1 MPGLLGLGGHLG
13 GPAVSALVDGQLDE
27 ECEERAWA
35 HVAACPGCRRAVE
48 REGWTKRQLHRVPGG
63 EPSARLLGSLY
74 DLDAS
79 HLHPAGSAEQVA
91 ESWAAVEHLERQGRS
106 RRRAGIAL
114 VGAGSVSAAV
124 LGLSTLSGA
133 SLGIGGAPSG
143 TPTPAVTRPASPPAA
158 SVGRAPTS
166 RPATSTR
173 PAPVTFPS
181 GGPSPQWSLTPQSGS
196 TLPAAVITPR

>member
-1 MPGLLGLGGHLG
+1 MPGVFGLGGHLG

-27 ECEERAWA
+27 ACEERAWA
-35 HVAACPGCRRAVE
+35 HVAGCPGCRRAVE
-48 REGWTKRQLHRVPGG
+48 RESWTKRQLHRVPGG

-74 DLDAS
+74 DLEAS
-79 HLHPAGSAEQVA
+79 RLHPAGSADRVR
-91 ESWAAVEHLERQGRS
+91 ESWAAVEHLERQGRT

-133 SLGIGGAPSG
+133 SLGIGGASTG
-143 TPTPAVTRPASPPAA
+143 TPSPAVTRPATPPAA
-158 SVGRAPTS
+158 SVGRAPSS
-166 RPATSTR
+166 RPTPSTR

-181 GGPSPQWSLTPQSGS
+181 WGASPRWPLTPQSAS
-196 TLPAAVITPR
+196 TLPVSVATPR